1 MAAIG
6 TEGLSVSIGG
16 AAASGVLLGSVRVV
30 RRLMEVSTGEL
41 TIRGAPADVTIPEA
55 RDAVEIRDVGAD
67 RVIFGG
73 SVRRTRRTVI
83 RGAALIEIR
92 VSCTGHERRF
102 RETALSPADG
112 IRIAKLDTAAEQFE
126 AVVDLLSG
134 EGFSAATPLPDLGD
148 AWGEDLRLQTADEVM
163 RGIARAAGAVFVTS
177 PAKAVSVH
185 LTSALPD
192 SGVTLD
198 AGACA
203 AAQLA
208 TDPKNYRTRQY
219 VLSGDI
225 APLISFVGDGATTEF
240 DLAGRSEAGTVTATA
255 APSYVGPR
263 SGAGVQVPDGT
274 DIIQWA
280 AAADEN
286 VWGDDNVPVYAD
298 LTSLEQFAGNNPEF
312 RILAFSDTGRFRL
325 QTHVPPEG
333 VFGRRDLTDE
343 WESSPRAITIT
354 APGLADLVIPGPQND
369 AATELMDATEPYAWR
384 FPASFY
390 NAMWDGDSLAD
401 WIDAIENLS
410 ADERSMMQVI
420 FSDAATLAERAKLF
434 IEGIRRLTVDG
445 VLKSLG
451 GENDDWQFEPATQIL
466 STSGS
471 APPNNDVIRA
481 TTSAKRLTEAEEAAT
496 VPVDHVERSGIGDI
510 DGALNRPG
518 ELLALHASPSE
529 RVAAQLTLDNRNHHD
544 IAETVALQAAFA
556 SILGVENPDPA
567 DEWITAT
574 VSIRDEGKL
583 IHYALQIQ
591 RDRFE
596 TETLEFWRLLRSQ

>member
-1 MAAIG
+1 MAQIG

-30 RRLMEVSTGEL
+30 RRLMEVSTGEF
-41 TIRGAPADVTIPEA
+41 TIRGAPANVTIPET

-73 SVRRTRRTVI
+73 VVRNARRTVI

-92 VSCTGHERRF
+92 VNCTGHQRRF
-102 RETALSPADG
+102 RETALSLDDG
-112 IRIAKLDTAAEQFE
+112 VRIAKLDTAAEQFE
-126 AVVDLLSG
+126 AAVDLLSG
-134 EGFSAATPLPDLGD
+134 EGFSVAAPLPDLGGRITD
-148 AWGEDLRLQTADEVM
+148 DLRLQTVDEVL
-163 RGIARAAGAVFVTS
+163 RNIARVAGAVFVTS
-177 PAKAVSVH
+177 PTKEVSVH

-198 AGACA
+198 AGACE

-208 TDPKNYRTRQY
+208 TDPKNYRSRQY

-225 APLISFVGDGATTEF
+225 APLVSFVGDGSTTEF
-240 DLAGRSEAGTVTATA
+240 DFHGREEASIVTITA

-263 SGAGVQVPDGT
+263 SGANVIPGSVPGADV
-274 DIIQWA
+274 IQWA
-280 AAADEN
+280 APPAATFWNDS
-286 VWGDDNVPVYAD
+286 NVPVFGD
-298 LTSLEQFAGNNPEF
+298 LTPLALIEGQFPEMRVLVF
-312 RILAFSDTGRFRL
+312 GSSGRFVLWTAIGSRN
-325 QTHVPPEG
+325 
-333 VFGRRDLTDE
+333 DLNDE
-343 WESSPRAITIT
+343 WETSPRAITIT
-354 APGLADLVIPGPQND
+354 APGLADLVIIGPNHPDAMPMDTTENYEWGIPGH
-369 AATELMDATEPYAWR
+369 AT
-384 FPASFY
+384 
-390 NAMWDGDSLAD
+390 MWDGDSLAD
-401 WIDAIENLS
+401 WIDAVENLS

-420 FSDAATLAERAKLF
+420 YSDAATLAERAKLF
-434 IEGIRRLTVDG
+434 IQGIRRLTVDG
-445 VLKSLG
+445 DLQSLG
-451 GENDDWQFEPATQIL
+451 GENDDWQFDPATQIL

-471 APPNNDVIRA
+471 APPNNHVIRA
-481 TTSAKRLTEAEEAAT
+481 TTSAKRLTEGEEAAT

-510 DGALNRPG
+510 DGALARPA

-529 RVAAQLTLDNRNHHD
+529 RVATQLTLDNRNHHD

-567 DEWITAT
+567 DDWITAT

-596 TETLEFWRLLRSQ
+596 TETLEFWRLLRSR